1 MRYQR
6 TILICII
13 LLLSISTVS
22 ASELDIAREAGKE
35 YAKADEIVMVDGPFF
50 IKDKPYYTI
59 DYMSIGELKGS
70 LVYDPNKTA
79 FITDKEIIRK
89 ALATK
94 DLKSLTMWDPLFYSV
109 GDSQKIPLAARYETQ
124 NVRNFA
130 TFSTIT
136 DEEMQLLEAFLQEYQ
151 ELASSIAESSR
162 ITNSIL
168 YPNDRIKFSY
178 SRASPG
184 ILVEVDQSQTQE
196 GRFSYEGLE
205 TLINAYENAYP
216 HYQDMASY
224 LTEFGGGLEEYPPG
238 ARIREKWGVEM
249 TKESI
254 LQEIYL
260 VNQNGETM
268 KTEIQL
274 RKDILS
280 YPYEKQIEQA
290 EERLGKQKKGICG
303 PTLILILGLLPLLL
317 LFYFTKRPKRPS
329 SVNPL
334 LLLSILLIGIA
345 VPVLS
350 QDSTF
355 KVPTAEELMSQKVES
370 IEKVQ
375 IEILAEEIDEET
387 VRDLLGG
394 FRLIMEGE
402 YVVVRGPYYYYG
414 TPNYLFE
421 IFKEGESTGKGFLVD
436 ASTLRLVA
444 DQRMAFQLMK
454 TRFLADMIQT
464 RPIYRDVNPLTIA
477 EEVER
482 AGPPLSIFLTNLTE
496 NMKMGQRLEES
507 LISKP
512 DFETVMNLTKTYVQ
526 GYIVLQN
533 IERAAPSSDARS
545 TTHGFLDKKVWLEAY
560 ARSMMGLS
568 ADEYLE
574 ARRAQYYGRTL
585 NRLPLMQTLSAM
597 GMRPSKAQI
606 VHDLT
611 SDLIY
616 DNIYLWRLG
625 RIRDPNLFARLAFK
639 EGTYTL
645 PQIPNATSPTE

>member
-1 MRYQR
+1 MTFKR
-6 TILICII
+6 TIFTLLILF
-13 LLLSISTVS
+13 LLVPTVS
-22 ASELDIAREAGKE
+22 GTVLDSAREAGLQ
-35 YAKADEIVMVDGPFF
+35 YAKVDEIVIADGPFF
-50 IKDKPYYTI
+50 IQDQPYYFL
-59 DYMSIGELKGS
+59 DYMSLGESKGS
-70 LVYDPNKTA
+70 LVYDPAEKT
-79 FITDKEIIRK
+79 FEIDQEIIRK
-89 ALATK
+89 ALAIK

-109 GDSQKIPLAARYETQ
+109 GDSSKIPLAARFETQ

-130 TFSTIT
+130 FFSSIT
-136 DEEMQLLEAFLQEYQ
+136 DEEMQLLETFLQEYQ
-151 ELASSIAESSR
+151 ELASSIAESSK

-178 SRASPG
+178 SRDSPG
-184 ILVEVDQSQTQE
+184 ILVEVDQTQTQ

-205 TLINAYENAYP
+205 TLITAYENTYS

-224 LTEFGGGLEEYPPG
+224 LMQFGGGLEEYPPG
-238 ARIREKWGVEM
+238 ARIREKWEVVM
-249 TKESI
+249 TKESV

-260 VNQNGETM
+260 VNQNQETI

-280 YPYEKQIEQA
+280 YPYETQIEQA
-290 EERLGKQKKGICG
+290 EERLGIRKKAVCG
-303 PTLILILGLLPLLL
+303 PTTILILGLLPVLL
-317 LFYFTKRPKRPS
+317 LFYFTKKPKRPLY
-329 SVNPL
+329 VNSL
-334 LLLSILLIGIA
+334 LLLTILLIGLA

-370 IEKVQ
+370 VEKVQ
-375 IEILAEEIDEET
+375 IEILAEGIDEENA
-387 VRDLLGG
+387 RDLLRD

-402 YVVVRGPYYYYG
+402 SVIVRGPYYYFDNP
-414 TPNYLFE
+414 TYLFD
-421 IFKEGESTGKGFLVD
+421 ILKDGESTGKGFLID
-436 ASTLRLVA
+436 ATTLRLIG
-444 DQRMAFQLMK
+444 DQRIAFQLLK
-454 TRFLADMIQT
+454 TRFLADMIE
-464 RPIYRDVNPLTIA
+464 RKPLYKDIDIQAIA
-477 EEVER
+477 REAEN
-482 AGPPLSIFLTNLTE
+482 AAPPLNLFLANLTE
-496 NMKMGQRLEES
+496 NIETGKKLEED
-507 LISKP
+507 LILRP
-512 DFETVMNLTKTYVQ
+512 DFKTIMNLTRIYMQ
-526 GYIVLQN
+526 GYITLQK
-533 IERAAPSSDARS
+533 IERTTPSTEAM
-545 TTHGFLDKKVWLEAY
+545 TATKGFLDKKAWLEAY

-574 ARRAQYYGRTL
+574 GRMAQYYGRTL
-585 NRLPLMQTLSAM
+585 NRLPLMQKLSSM

-645 PQIPNATSPTE
+645 PSIANTTS